1 VGGRAQNDRIKDE
14 AGRMKLDYLQFLDL
28 EVFTRFGARLEAAME
43 AALRRGRLLR
53 ELLKQDR
60 LSPLPIE
67 CQMAWL
73 VGFNDGQFDKLEP
86 EAVADIAATLAS
98 QAGQSR
104 LTLESPREA
113 WSDAVAG
120 WLGRPEAGQA

>member
-1 VGGRAQNDRIKDE
+1 
-14 AGRMKLDYLQFLDL
+14 
-28 EVFTRFGARLEAAME
+28 ME

-73 VGFNDGQFDKLEP
+73 VAFNDGHFDKLEP